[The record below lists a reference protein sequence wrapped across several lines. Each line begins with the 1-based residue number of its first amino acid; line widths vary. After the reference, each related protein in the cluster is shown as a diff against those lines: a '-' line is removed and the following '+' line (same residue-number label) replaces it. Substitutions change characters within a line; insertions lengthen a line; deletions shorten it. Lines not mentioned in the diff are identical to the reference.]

1 MRSLLT
7 LACCVAMSPSAAGAQ
22 GPEKAATPAAALAL
36 VRLAVESGDL
46 KALAEHTAGDAG
58 VTLRKLAEPYAK
70 AKQANERLERLMKDK
85 PEIGFKNPFGD
96 LNPLADMQYDIVE
109 VGKEGVTLTARI
121 RFGPRGKAQ
130 EEAILVRK
138 DGNDWRVDLPGE
150 LVKQLRAFSAPD
162 RLERQI
168 RGLDKLAEVLD
179 TLAREVQEGK
189 LKTKD
194 AVTLRLLGLVD
205 EAKLAQLLK

>member
-1 MRSLLT
+1 MLIF
-7 LACCVAMSPSAAGAQ
+7 ACCVALSPSAACAQ
-22 GPEKAATPAAALAL
+22 GLEKATTPAAALAL
-36 VRLAVESGDL
+36 VKVAVESADL

-70 AKQANERLERLMKDK
+70 AKQANERLERLLKDK
-85 PEIGFKNPFGD
+85 PEIGFKNPFAD

-109 VGKEGVTLTARI
+109 VGKEGATLTARI

-130 EEAILVRK
+130 EEAILVRR
-138 DGNDWRVDLPGE
+138 DGNGCRVDLPGE
-150 LVKQLRAFSAPD
+150 LTKQLRVFASPD
-162 RLERQI
+162 RLDRQI

-205 EAKLAQLLK
+205 ETKLAELLK